1 MSTMPCPCQ
10 AHSNIQ
16 NRGGKFREIT
26 VTHTKHKVAVGWPGF
41 SISGFLEK
49 IFLHQTQYY
58 LTIPTSH
65 KRTHAHTNSR
75 VYSCYQRSVY
85 SCVSVHIIHP
95 ITSTW
100 PKSELASQLASQTC
114 AGLKR
119 CHCQL
124 DVAPASLS
132 EKLTYILLQKDA
144 HTLVYVCTFVLAQQA
159 MRQGNSRLHIQRRKE
174 EDGEGGTFPKRRRR
188 LKKHGFHSRSQGRQ
202 TVQNKT
208 HQSIEEVG
216 FFKLGSQLL
225 KLKTR

>member
-1 MSTMPCPCQ
+1 MGPCSECVQGMPPDSQQQQLRSEPSAINQIHYRGQLVIILGDMCWTNMISSWTRIPLFLGAAMSTMPCPCQ
-10 AHSNIQ
+10 THSNIQ

-100 PKSELASQLASQTC
+100 PKSELAS
-114 AGLKR
+114 
-119 CHCQL
+119 
-124 DVAPASLS
+124 
-132 EKLTYILLQKDA
+132 
-144 HTLVYVCTFVLAQQA
+144 
-159 MRQGNSRLHIQRRKE
+159 
-174 EDGEGGTFPKRRRR
+174 
-188 LKKHGFHSRSQGRQ
+188 
-202 TVQNKT
+202 
-208 HQSIEEVG
+208 
-216 FFKLGSQLL
+216 
-225 KLKTR
+225 